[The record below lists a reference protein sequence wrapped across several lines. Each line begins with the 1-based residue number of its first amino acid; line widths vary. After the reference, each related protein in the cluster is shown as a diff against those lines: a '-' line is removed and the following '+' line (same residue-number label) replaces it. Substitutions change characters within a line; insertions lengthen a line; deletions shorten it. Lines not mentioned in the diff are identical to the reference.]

1 VILPIALLLWL
12 GFPAG
17 SFMWGLCDLS
27 SDAPS
32 DLFKDRPVL
41 IQTQSSVMMENHRI
55 QQIDVWSQ
63 AFCWP
68 EIDYKKTKDR
78 Q

>member
-1 VILPIALLLWL
+1 
-12 GFPAG
+12 
-17 SFMWGLCDLS
+17 MRGLCDLS

-63 AFCWP
+63 AFVGP
-68 EIDYKKTKDR
+68 KLIIKRPKIDSSKR
-78 Q
+78 QSTIAEQISKRFL